1 MLQPFRHS
9 RLVGREGRSHHRRV
23 CGTDLNREP
32 STHQMCGSWQE
43 WGGAAPGLVGLTTCL
58 PPRVGVADAL
68 GPGVWTSAATLG
80 FKDWTEQ
87 CCSQIPALSPHLGP
101 LVSSTPSLWRF
112 CFHLPTSIASSPQP
126 GPPCTAQPL
135 PSRPAHTLC
144 VPLIVAL
151 GCCQWRAHGR
161 LQRGQHGRRHVSGL
175 AAPWIFSTHT

>member
-43 WGGAAPGLVGLTTCL
+43 WGGAAPGLLGLTTCL

-68 GPGVWTSAATLG
+68 GPGVWTSAATRASRIGQSNAAPRSLR
-80 FKDWTEQ
+80 
-87 CCSQIPALSPHLGP
+87 SLPHLGP
-101 LVSSTPSLWRF
+101 LVSSTPSLWKL
-112 CFHLPTSIASSPQP
+112 CFHLPTSFPQP

-135 PSRPAHTLC
+135 PSRPTHILC

-161 LQRGQHGRRHVSGL
+161 LQRGQHDSRHVSGL
-175 AAPWIFSTHT
+175 AAPWSFSTHT